1 MKVKRLFSLAA
12 VAAVVS
18 LPSAVLAQ
26 DKVEASVGAD
36 VVSSYIW
43 RGQNLGSAAVQP
55 GVSVSWKG
63 LSLGAWGSYGFA
75 DKDDTKEFDLTLS
88 YTVGGFTVGVTD
100 YYFDQDDDYY
110 KARGK
115 AAPRYFMYEAHK
127 TAHVFEAFV
136 GYDFGSVA
144 FNWYTNIGGA
154 DGVDED
160 GDRAYSSYFE
170 LSAPF
175 KLGGLD
181 WKASVGAV
189 PWETDFYSKVSGFA
203 VTNIT
208 LGASKEIQITDKFS
222 LPLSGSVTFN
232 PCQEKAYLTAA
243 ISF

>member
-12 VAAVVS
+12 VVAAVS
-18 LPSAVLAQ
+18 LPTTVLAQ

-63 LSLGAWGSYGFA
+63 LSLGAWGSYGFV
-75 DKDDTKEFDLTLS
+75 DKSDTKEFDLTLS

-100 YYFDQDDDYY
+100 YYFDNDNDEV
-110 KARGK
+110 
-115 AAPRYFMYEAHK
+115 RYFMYKAHE

-136 GYDFGSVA
+136 GYDFGPVA
-144 FNWYTNIGGA
+144 INWYTNFAGA
-154 DGVDED
+154 DYCKPD

-170 LSAPF
+170 ISAPF

-181 WKASVGAV
+181 WKAAVGAV
-189 PWETDFYSKVSGFA
+189 PWETEFYSKVSGFA

>member
-12 VAAVVS
+12 VAAVAG
-18 LPSAVLAQ
+18 LPATTMAQ

-43 RGQNLGSAAVQP
+43 RGQNLGSAAIQP
-55 GVSVSWKG
+55 GASIAWKG
-63 LSLGAWGSYGFA
+63 LSLGAWGSYGFV
-75 DKDDTKEFDLTLS
+75 DKEDANEFDLTLS
-88 YTVGGFTVGVTD
+88 YTVGGFSVGLTD
-100 YYFDQDDDYY
+100 YFFDHYNDET
-110 KARGK
+110 
-115 AAPRYFMYEAHK
+115 RYFMYDAHK

-136 GYDFGSVA
+136 GYDFGPVA

-154 DGVDED
+154 DGVNED

-189 PWETDFYSKVSGFA
+189 PWATSFYSEVSGFA

-208 LGASKEIQITDKFS
+208 LGASKDIRITDSFS

-232 PCQEKAYLTAA
+232 PCQEKAYITAA